1 MEYSFGNSYFIQIL
15 QIPNTNKSDVVARIN
30 YQCQGQRAHY
40 DIRTCIGKHIA
51 WVLNEE
57 EDRCHIIKS

>member
-1 MEYSFGNSYFIQIL
+1 M
-15 QIPNTNKSDVVARIN
+15 NKSDVAGRIN

-57 EDRCHIIKS
+57 EDRYHIIKS